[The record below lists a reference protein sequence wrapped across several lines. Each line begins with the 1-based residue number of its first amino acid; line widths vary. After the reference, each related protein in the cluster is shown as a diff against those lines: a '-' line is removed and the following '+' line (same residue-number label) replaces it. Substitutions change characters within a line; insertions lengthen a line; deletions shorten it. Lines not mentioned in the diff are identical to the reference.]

1 MPLAEETSAVT
12 SAVEAQA
19 QNSPRAAQ
27 RCGVKAAARSN
38 AGRERE
44 ERKLVPSVRERSAGS
59 NLSCP

>member
-12 SAVEAQA
+12 SAVEAH
-19 QNSPRAAQ
+19 PRAAQ